1 MLESYDNQTSW
12 NKFLSQICF
21 GLHIAPPPSY
31 IVSYPETLRA
41 FLLEAHNKFKLFKS
55 FVSSYVWHKT
65 NTAFYKKKIMPTV
78 KQDGVSVMV
87 WGCFIASGLG

>member
-1 MLESYDNQTSW
+1 MD
-12 NKFLSQICF
+12 
-21 GLHIAPPPSY
+21 GY

-55 FVSSYVWHKT
+55 FVSSYVWCKI
-65 NTAFYKKKIMPTV
+65 NTAFYKKIMPTV

-87 WGCFIASGLG
+87 RGCFIASGLGWLTIIDETMNSALFQKILMENV